1 MKLKVKIL
9 RFLAGRPIAILD
21 DRTAIKINIH
31 VGERIFIQNHSHN
44 IISVID
50 TSKGGLLKSDEI
62 AVSNEIVS
70 ALGLKEDEFV
80 EVSIAERPESSFLI
94 KKKMDGCKLEKQEI
108 LKVIQDIVNNA
119 LTEAE
124 IAYFVAAVY
133 KSGMNDEETKNLIDA
148 MVSTGTRLKFEGK
161 VADKHSIGGIAANRT
176 TPIVIPI
183 CATTGLIMPKTSS
196 RAITS
201 AAGTADVIESIANVE
216 FSAEQIEKI
225 VHKAGACMVW
235 GGSFGLSPA
244 DDKLIQVEKI
254 LSLDPKAQ
262 LLASVLSKKI
272 SVGSKYVLI
281 DIPYGKSAKVNLKEG
296 QILKKEFEKFGK
308 MFGLKLKCVLT
319 IGDQPIGHGMG
330 PLLEMRDIINV
341 LQRKQNIPDLEEKAI
356 LLSAEILEL
365 TGKAKK
371 GKGITMAKQILESGK
386 AFEKFKE
393 IIEAQEGK
401 VPSVQEIEY
410 RLGKYRHDIIA
421 EFNVN
426 IKSIDNKKM
435 NFLATIA
442 GSPMDKGAGIYLY
455 KHVGEKIERGEK
467 IATIYSESE
476 ARLKN
481 SLDLYKRIKP
491 IEFKS
496 F

>member
-1 MKLKVKIL
+1 MRLKVKIL

-21 DRTAIKINIH
+21 SRTATKINIH
-31 VGERIFIQNHSHN
+31 VGERILIQDHN
-44 IISVID
+44 NGIISVVD
-50 TSKGGLLKSDEI
+50 TSKGSLLKADEI

-70 ALGLKEDEFV
+70 ALGLKEDELV
-80 EVSIAERPESSFLI
+80 EVSIAERPESAFLI
-94 KKKMDGCKLEKQEI
+94 KKKMDGDVLEKKNI
-108 LKVIQDIVNNA
+108 FKIIKDIVDNA

-133 KSGMNDEETKNLIDA
+133 KNGMNDIETKNLIDA
-148 MVSTGTRLKFEGK
+148 MVSTGTRLKFEGR

-183 CATTGLIMPKTSS
+183 CASTGLIMPKTSS

-201 AAGTADVIESIANVE
+201 AAGTADVIESIADVE

-225 VHKAGACMVW
+225 VHKVGACMVW
-235 GGSFGLSPA
+235 GGSLGLSPA

-281 DIPYGKSAKVNLKEG
+281 DIPYGKSAKVDFKEAK
-296 QILKKEFEKFGK
+296 ILKKDFEKFGK
-308 MFGLKLKCVLT
+308 MFGLKLNCILT

-330 PLLEMRDIINV
+330 PLLEIRDIINV
-341 LQRKQNIPDLEEKAI
+341 LQRRENVSDLEEKAI

-365 TGKAKK
+365 CGKARK
-371 GKGITMAKQILESGK
+371 GKGEAMAKEILESGK

-393 IIEAQEGK
+393 IIEAQNGK

-410 RLGKYRHDIIA
+410 RLGKFRHDIIA
-421 EFNVN
+421 EFNLTL
-426 IKSIDNKKM
+426 KSIDNKKM
-435 NFLATIA
+435 SFLATIA

-455 KHVGEKIERGEK
+455 KHVGETIERGEK
-467 IATIYSESE
+467 IMTIYSESE

-481 SLDLYKRIKP
+481 TLDLYKKVKP
-491 IEFKS
+491 IEFKD